1 MLFVTDC
8 AALLLKR
15 MVGVHAPVELVF
27 PHDALAT
34 IRLTF
39 DAVLG
44 RASRFREQTND
55 LEEIAS
61 GVLLALIRPKA
72 DRLANS
78 ELVRCHRTSQHL
90 AL

>member
-1 MLFVTDC
+1 MI
-8 AALLLKR
+8 
-15 MVGVHAPVELVF
+15 GVHTPGELVF
-27 PHDALAT
+27 PHHALAT
-34 IRLTF
+34 IRLTL

-44 RASRFREQTND
+44 RASRFREQANN

-72 DRLANS
+72 DPLANS